1 MKIWPL
7 KKKSV
12 LLVKD
17 FVLGVDPKADLE
29 FLLMNCRN
37 QYKSFDEALI
47 TKAFNWC
54 YDTHKTKIRKSG
66 QPFYVH
72 PLSVA
77 LIVVKEMPLDD
88 IAVVCAL
95 LHNVV
100 DEGNLYGLKD
110 IQNEFGDTV
119 AEIIGHIIKIKY
131 IEGRQIEHLENYR
144 KLLLALFKDVRIILI
159 KIADRLDNLR
169 SIEFLDEDRQ
179 RKMSEETLEIYSAFA
194 HRFGLGSLKWE
205 LEDLAFKVLN
215 KESYEEISN
224 ALKLRREDRED
235 FIEVF
240 TKPIKDKLSKDEL
253 LKRKNIKF
261 DIIGR
266 PKHIFS
272 IYNKMKAR
280 GLPMSE
286 LFDLFAIRIILDTD
300 DSSYCF
306 IVYGIISDI
315 YKPVPGTFKDY
326 ISSPKQNGYQ
336 SLHTAVLD
344 SGGKPVEIQ
353 IRTKKMDEIAEK
365 GVASHFNYKRD
376 FLPAQSVLDDR
387 NIEEWMGLVRNVFEY
402 AGDETPEELIDS
414 VRKNLFNDEI
424 FVFTPTYEF
433 RKFPKDATPLDFA
446 FAIHSEIGF
455 NCIGA
460 KVNGKVVPLDY
471 KLQSGDVIEILTS
484 KNQKPKKDWLKF
496 VVTQRA
502 RNNIHKYMKDEKKRA
517 EERGMSIWKG
527 IVNRYNI
534 KETDE
539 FIHEMLN
546 ELKFDT
552 MKNFFLTLGST
563 SFDVSVVY
571 EFLADKKINLSLNHI
586 NGEDL
591 LPDKDTPQMK
601 DSQDSIGMKIK
612 NASINVSYAR
622 CCHPLP
628 GDAIIGHIKEGREII
643 VHQKTCGHVK
653 HLLDTHQT
661 TVFDMDWSNL
671 IHKDFTVKIRMVAEE
686 KPEILNEI
694 TTKILSLKK
703 VNFRGLNIN
712 SIDEGLEGIITANVH
727 SIEDMNTLFDSL
739 RQLNGIKSVERYN
752 E

>member
-1 MKIWPL
+1 MKLWSLI
-7 KKKSV
+7 KKSE
-12 LLVKD
+12 LPEKEFELGIDPVKD
-17 FVLGVDPKADLE
+17 LGY
-29 FLLMNCRN
+29 LLQQCRN

-54 YDTHKTKIRKSG
+54 YDTHKNKTRRSG
-66 QPFYVH
+66 KPFYVH

-88 IAVVCAL
+88 ISVVCAL

-100 DEGNLYGLKD
+100 DEGNTYGIKD
-110 IQNEFGDTV
+110 IQNEFGPTV
-119 AEIIGHIIKIKY
+119 AEIIEHIIKIKY

-159 KIADRLDNLR
+159 KLADRLDNLR
-169 SIEFLDEDRQ
+169 SIEYLEEDKQ
-179 RKMSEETLEIYSAFA
+179 KKMSEETLEVYSAFA

-215 KESYEEISN
+215 KEAYDEISN
-224 ALKLRREDRED
+224 SLQLKREDREE
-235 FIEVF
+235 FIQNF
-240 TKPIKDKLSKDEL
+240 TYPIKDKLSKDEL

-272 IYNKMKAR
+272 IYNKMKSR
-280 GLPMSE
+280 GLPITE

-315 YKPVPGTFKDY
+315 FKPVPGTFKDY
-326 ISSPKQNGYQ
+326 ISNPKKNGYQ
-336 SLHTAVLD
+336 SLHTAVID
-344 SGGKPVEIQ
+344 TSGKPVEIQ

-414 VRKNLFNDEI
+414 VRKNLFSDEI

-433 RKFPKDATPLDFA
+433 RKFPKDASPLDFA

-455 NCIGA
+455 HCIGA

-484 KNQKPKKDWLKF
+484 KNQKPKRDWLKF
-496 VVTQRA
+496 VVTQRSK
-502 RNNIHKYMKDEKKRA
+502 NNIQKYLKDEKKRD
-517 EERGMSIWKG
+517 EERGLSIWKG

-534 KETDE
+534 KENDN
-539 FIHEMLN
+539 FIHELLQ
-546 ELKFDT
+546 ELKFES
-552 MKNFFLTLGST
+552 MKNFFQSLGSAN
-563 SFDVSVVY
+563 FDVSVVY
-571 EFLADKKINLSLNHI
+571 EFLSDKKINLSLNHI
-586 NGEDL
+586 NGEEL
-591 LPDKDTPQMK
+591 LPDKDIPQMK
-601 DSQDSIGMKIK
+601 DAQDSITTKIK
-612 NASINVSYAR
+612 NASINVSYAG

-628 GDAIIGHIKEGREII
+628 GDKIVGHIKEGHEII
-643 VHQKTCGHVK
+643 VHQKSCGHVK
-653 HLLDTHQT
+653 HLIDTHQT
-661 TVFDMDWSNL
+661 SLFDMDWSNL
-671 IHKDFTVKIRMVAEE
+671 IHKDFTVKIRVVAEE

-712 SIDEGLEGIITANVH
+712 NIDEGLEGIITANLH